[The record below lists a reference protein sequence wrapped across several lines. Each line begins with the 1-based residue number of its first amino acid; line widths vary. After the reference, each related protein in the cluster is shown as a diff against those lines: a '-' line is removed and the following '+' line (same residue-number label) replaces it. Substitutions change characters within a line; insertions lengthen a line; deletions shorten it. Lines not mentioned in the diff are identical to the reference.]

1 MARSRVKTISSKGA
15 SFVLTIGDEGAI
27 LVQMQKKKVIRRLF
41 AQSPDPDHTRSIDDA
56 FRSAPTAPI
65 TILIDMMDQSYVRQ
79 TLPPVSSLS
88 VGKIVR
94 RRLDKDFSPDDIK
107 GYLVLGREK
116 TGRKDW
122 NYLMA
127 SLANTP
133 QLQNWLA
140 FVVERSNP
148 FRGIGLVP
156 LEAQAFMIAVEKALL
171 KQEGK
176 DAKSLEWQILVNHH
190 KVGGFRQVVLRRDR
204 IIFTRMAQPIGDSSP
219 IVTAGNIEQELTNT
233 LEYLKRMGLQDTTT
247 LSVVVIASDEIKR
260 SLDRKNIKAGKYHFF
275 TPFETAQLLGIG
287 DAAQAE
293 DQFADVVLSAF
304 VMRQR
309 KMLLTLQTNYTQRLK
324 GFSAN
329 IFRLWLGGG
338 LAVAGIL
345 GWAGMSAYDIFS
357 NKEALDDLETQRTSL
372 QQALISVKNT
382 SKKLPKDLPIYS
394 DTVTMVKLFDKRLYD
409 PLAFVQTLAD
419 ALNGDALVTGYDWS
433 VGELTLMARDSDKR
447 MITTEIGLRFTIP
460 PQPRDHFAI
469 QAMGVLDRIRKA
481 YPEFDVTH
489 TELPGIL
496 SENKDIQAVIE
507 DSSIAQPAP
516 VETTVPAA
524 HRPLPGSQDAAAD
537 ADTVKVSIKGPT
549 HARKPGAGLGSG
561 IRPGSGLPP
570 GSR

>member
-1 MARSRVKTISSKGA
+1 MARNRVKAISSKGA

-56 FRSAPTAPI
+56 FRSAPSAPV
-65 TILIDMMDQSYVRQ
+65 TVLIDTMDQSYVRQ

-156 LEAQAFMIAVEKALL
+156 LEAQGFMLATEKALL
-171 KQEGK
+171 KKEGK

-247 LSVVVIASDEIKR
+247 LSVVVIASEEIKQ
-260 SLDRKNIKAGKYHFF
+260 SLDRKNIKAGQYHCF
-275 TPFETAQLLGIG
+275 TPFEAADLLGLS
-287 DAAQAE
+287 DAAQPE
-293 DQFADVVLSAF
+293 DQFGDVVLSAF

-309 KMLLTLQTNYTQRLK
+309 RMLLTLQTSYTQRLK
-324 GFSAN
+324 TFSTN

-338 LAVAGIL
+338 IAVAGLL
-345 GWAGMSAYDIFS
+345 GWAGMSGYDIIS
-357 NKEALDDLETQRTSL
+357 GKSALDDLETQRASL
-372 QQALISVKNT
+372 QQALIGVKDT
-382 SKKLPKDLPIYS
+382 LKKLPRDLPVYS
-394 DTVTMVKLFDKRLYD
+394 DTVTMVKLFDKRIYD
-409 PLAFVQTLAD
+409 PVSFVQTLSD
-419 ALNGDALVTGYDWS
+419 TLNGDALVTSYDWS
-433 VGELTLMARDSDKR
+433 VGELNLMTHDADKR
-447 MITTEIGLRFTIP
+447 MINTEIGLRFTVP
-460 PQPRDHFAI
+460 REPRDQFALR
-469 QAMGVLDRIRKA
+469 AMGVLDRIHKA

-496 SENKDIQAVIE
+496 SENRDLKAMIE
-507 DSSIAQPAP
+507 DSSVVPPPQQQRPATALAERAG
-516 VETTVPAA
+516 ETD
-524 HRPLPGSQDAAAD
+524 S
-537 ADTVKVSIKGPT
+537 VKVTIKGPT
-549 HARKPGAGLGSG
+549 RSRKPAGVAGMQGVLPF
-561 IRPGSGLPP
+561 RPGMVPPP